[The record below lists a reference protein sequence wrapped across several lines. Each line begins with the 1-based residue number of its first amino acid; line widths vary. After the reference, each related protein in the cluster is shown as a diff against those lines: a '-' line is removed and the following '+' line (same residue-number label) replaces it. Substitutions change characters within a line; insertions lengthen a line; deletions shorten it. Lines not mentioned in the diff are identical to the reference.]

1 MNKFLFNLFFVFI
14 TVACSSAKPTYE
26 YMPDMMDSPAVK
38 AQKEPMRSP
47 VAGTLPRGY
56 VPYPYGVSEGDLA
69 GQQLKNPL
77 SISRETLTYGKD
89 RFNTYC
95 MVCHGS
101 DGKGQGSIVP
111 KFPMPPS
118 LHSEKVRGW
127 TDGRIF
133 HVITQG
139 QNLMSSYAAQIKP
152 EERWALILYI
162 RALQRAAAPKDSD
175 IEAYKEYLQSN

>member
-1 MNKFLFNLFFVFI
+1 MKIFLFNLFFVGI
-14 TVACSSAKPTYE
+14 MVACSSEKPTYE

-38 AQKEPMRSP
+38 AQKETMRSP
-47 VAGTLPRGY
+47 VAGTLPRNY
-56 VPYPYGVSEGDLA
+56 VPYPYGVEEGDLA

-95 MVCHGS
+95 MVCHGA

-118 LHSEKVRGW
+118 LHSEKVRQW

-139 QNLMSSYAAQIKP
+139 QNLMSSYATQIKP
-152 EERWALILYI
+152 EERWALILYM
-162 RALQRAAAPKDSD
+162 RALQRAVAPKDSD
-175 IEAYKEYLQSN
+175 IEAYKKYLQSQ